1 MGDEGVQR
9 EGAGGREQSC
19 LRAPG
24 SPLVPGRSRWEEGAT
39 FELSRNGYELVV
51 LRKAPDEARL
61 AMARTAQVHFAICV
75 EMPII
80 QVCWRY
86 EGSDGWHDA
95 SVSWHTARPEGRS
108 DSAMTARRS
117 IAKVALLIVDANTGI
132 VMVKRHL
139 AMPARANEVL
149 MRSLDEQASRE
160 WDASA
165 YAHALAS
172 LRRRI
177 RTSSDMAKAAQVLV
191 KLRDVASA

>member
-1 MGDEGVQR
+1 V
-9 EGAGGREQSC
+9 
-19 LRAPG
+19 PG

-51 LRKAPDEARL
+51 LRKAPDEAKL
-61 AMARTAQVHFAICV
+61 AVAKAAQVHFAICV

-117 IAKVALLIVDANTGI
+117 IAKVALLIVDADTGI

-139 AMPARANEVL
+139 AMPARSNEVL

-165 YAHALAS
+165 YAHAQAS

-177 RTSSDMAKAAQVLV
+177 RTSSDMAKAAQILV
-191 KLRDVASA
+191 KLKDVAGA